1 VALTRLCKRLGKINP
16 EHFLDKVFDIKYVV
30 PKPSPEK
37 YEEFL
42 MSLVMGSQRI
52 LPSGGPL
59 KGRKLNFSVLARVLR
74 YNPRKA
80 KRVAS
85 LLKRPR
91 EDLPEKYSQR
101 YPKFS
106 QKYLMATLYVATL
119 EIVSPSMILDIRDEI
134 SNIRGNKELMKA
146 LLKFA
151 SEENLKNYDI
161 KSSEIEYL
169 QELFIE
175 LSLLGVTYVKMAFE
189 AII

>member
-1 VALTRLCKRLGKINP
+1 
-16 EHFLDKVFDIKYVV
+16 
-30 PKPSPEK
+30 
-37 YEEFL
+37 
-42 MSLVMGSQRI
+42 M
-52 LPSGGPL
+52 
-59 KGRKLNFSVLARVLR
+59 ARVLR

-85 LLKRPR
+85 PLKRSH
-91 EDLPEKYSQR
+91 EYLPEKYSQR

-106 QKYLMATLYVATL
+106 QKYLIATLYVAML